1 MFIDIWM
8 LIHEKSYKNITHIL
22 DDVYRHGVETSTIWL
37 QLYFMKSKE
46 KNWEILDQEFRSSP
60 LLK

>member
-8 LIHEKSYKNITHIL
+8 LIHEKSYENITHIL
-22 DDVYRHGVETSTIWL
+22 DDVCRHDVETSTIWL

-46 KNWEILDQEFRSSP
+46 KNWEILDQEFGSSP

>member
-22 DDVYRHGVETSTIWL
+22 DDVYRHGVETSTKWL

-46 KNWEILDQEFRSSP
+46 KNWEILDQEFGSSP